1 MITAKLVT
9 YRGLYRTIEVDSI
22 NLPSV
27 EGRRGI
33 LPNHMPIM
41 IPVEIGIMETVADG
55 HKKRYAISDGMF
67 YFENN
72 MATLLVDTIEDT
84 SEIDRERARL
94 AQEKAQ
100 KKLETSSEEFEIE
113 RARVALQ
120 KAINRI
126 NAAEGD

>member
-55 HKKRYAISDGMF
+55 QKKRYAISEKSNGSGSFRLNLFFASQQMVSVPF
-67 YFENN
+67 RGNVYFNG
-72 MATLLVDTIEDT
+72 
-84 SEIDRERARL
+84 
-94 AQEKAQ
+94 
-100 KKLETSSEEFEIE
+100 
-113 RARVALQ
+113 
-120 KAINRI
+120 
-126 NAAEGD
+126 EGLG

>member
-55 HKKRYAISDGMF
+55 QKKRYAISDGMF

-72 MATLLVDTIEDT
+72 RATLLADTIEDT

-94 AQEKAQ
+94 AQKKAQ

>member
-55 HKKRYAISDGMF
+55 QKKRYAISDGMF

-72 MATLLVDTIEDT
+72 RATLLADTIEDT
-84 SEIDRERARL
+84 SEIDRQRARL
-94 AQEKAQ
+94 AQKKAQ

>member
-9 YRGLYRTIEVDSI
+9 YRGLYRTIKVDSI

-55 HKKRYAISDGMF
+55 QKKRYAISDGMF

-72 MATLLVDTIEDT
+72 QATLLADTIEDT
-84 SEIDRERARL
+84 SEIDRDRARL
-94 AQEKAQ
+94 AQQRAQ
-100 KKLETSSEEFEIE
+100 EKLESSSEEFEIE
-113 RARVALQ
+113 RARIALQ

-126 NAAEGD
+126 NAAEND

>member
-55 HKKRYAISDGMF
+55 QKKRYAISDGMF

-72 MATLLVDTIEDT
+72 RATLLVDTIEDT

-94 AQEKAQ
+94 AQKKAQ